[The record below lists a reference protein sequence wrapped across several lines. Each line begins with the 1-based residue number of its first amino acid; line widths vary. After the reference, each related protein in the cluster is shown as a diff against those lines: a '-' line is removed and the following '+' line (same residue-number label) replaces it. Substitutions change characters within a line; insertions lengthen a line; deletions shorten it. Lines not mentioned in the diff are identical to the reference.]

1 MIFISNDRSLKL
13 ILLFVF
19 FLSLKINSQS
29 ISKKAYERDLLR
41 IEQAYI
47 LLDKHAKKIWDNWNG
62 YKKVPLHLKYPNFS
76 LLINHSNPLKDYKP
90 IKSSNPLFKLYLKQN
105 DETVLNKNQNYRY
118 AGALSQ
124 LGSFNDRPIYV
135 VNFDL
140 IPVGEK
146 KESYGR
152 ESGAA
157 EYQIMTIIHEFF
169 HDHQNKTSKIE
180 FTNPEIVEP
189 NVDFLTYSN
198 IEGIALHKAMKEQNH
213 DKFKTYVSDFILTR
227 QLKRTLMTEEQIKGE
242 SEQEINEGL
251 PQYTMYKILEYIT
264 SDNEFV
270 IDKNTDTNFNGF
282 IKKNEF
288 IESFYMELLNE
299 SKKVF
304 DASTKKYFYGAA
316 EAFILDRLNP
326 GWRKTFYQDSIF
338 LDKKISLE
346 CQVKDKSFK
355 NRLKTVYEIDNIRR
369 YYENQFKKRDSLFEV
384 FEKQKGKELVLDFRN
399 ISPFI
404 KIDSKKISYPL
415 GISTL
420 YPNGLDTLEIGSNNY
435 LTTKNPIMKV
445 RFSYL
450 RAIIDEKKLQIKFK
464 RKVENILYEG
474 EILSYGLH
482 FQFKKVEIINTE
494 NFMKISVIN

>member
-1 MIFISNDRSLKL
+1 M
-13 ILLFVF
+13 
-19 FLSLKINSQS
+19 NSQS

-47 LLDKHAKKIWDNWNG
+47 LLEKHAKKIWDNWNG
-62 YKKVPLHLKYPNFS
+62 YKELPFHLKYPNFS
-76 LLINHSNPLKDYKP
+76 LLINHPNPLKDYKP
-90 IKSSNPLFKLYLKQN
+90 IKLSNPLFKLYLKQN

-124 LGSFNDRPIYV
+124 LGSLNDRPIHV

-140 IPVGEK
+140 TPVGEK

-152 ESGAA
+152 ESGTA

-198 IEGIALHKAMKEQNH
+198 IEGLALHKALKEHN
-213 DKFKTYVSDFILTR
+213 DDNFKTYVSDFILAR
-227 QLKRTLMTEEQIKGE
+227 QLKRASMTQEQIKGE

-251 PQYTMYKILEYIT
+251 PQYTMYKILDFMSADDKFI
-264 SDNEFV
+264 
-270 IDKNTDTNFNGF
+270 IDKNSDTSFNYF
-282 IKKNEF
+282 IDKNEF
-288 IESFYMELLNE
+288 IESFYTELLNE
-299 SKKVF
+299 SKEVF
-304 DASTKKYFYGAA
+304 NVSTKKYFYGAA
-316 EAFILDRLNP
+316 QAFILDRLSP
-326 GWRKTFYQDSIF
+326 KWRKTFYQDSIF

-346 CQVKDKSFK
+346 CQVKDKGFK
-355 NRLKTVYEIDNIRR
+355 NRLETVYEIDNIRR
-369 YYENQFKKRDSLFEV
+369 YYKNQFKKRDSLFEV
-384 FEKQKGKELVLDFRN
+384 FEKQKGKELILDFRN
-399 ISPFI
+399 IAPFL

-435 LTTKNPIMKV
+435 LTTKNSIMKV

-450 RAIIDEKKLQIKFK
+450 RAIIDEKKLEIKYK
-464 RKVENILYEG
+464 RKVENILYDG
-474 EILSYGLH
+474 EILSDVLH
-482 FQFKKVEIINTE
+482 FLFKKVEIKNTD